1 MEKLSGHWHF
11 IVGATK
17 LSLNWM
23 CEISALEREQTETK
37 EHEVEIGSVSKRG
50 GGSTSGVQGH
60 HKPQHV
66 SAQQCQQGRKFSTH
80 WESISHRE
88 WRTWKEAYRRD
99 TAILHLVLLDLE
111 PSFKIFF
118 FLFFFF
124 FFFLFQAASAS
135 WGIQSSGASK
145 SQTENLWPRKRDERG
160 KEIVLGFTLE

>member
-1 MEKLSGHWHF
+1 
-11 IVGATK
+11 
-17 LSLNWM
+17 M
-23 CEISALEREQTETK
+23 CEISALEHKQTETK
-37 EHEVEIGSVSKRG
+37 EHEVEIVSVSKRG

-88 WRTWKEAYRRD
+88 WRTWKEAYRRN
-99 TAILHLVLLDLE
+99 TEILHLVLLDLE
-111 PSFKIFF
+111 PIFQIFF
-118 FLFFFF
+118 CP
-124 FFFLFQAASAS
+124 ASAS

-145 SQTENLWPRKRDERG
+145 SQTENQWPRKREERG

>member
-1 MEKLSGHWHF
+1 
-11 IVGATK
+11 
-17 LSLNWM
+17 M
-23 CEISALEREQTETK
+23 CEISALERKQTETK

-80 WESISHRE
+80 WESISQRE

-99 TAILHLVLLDLE
+99 TAILHLVLVDLE

-124 FFFLFQAASAS
+124 FFVQHLQA
-135 WGIQSSGASK
+135 GGSSQVG
-145 SQTENLWPRKRDERG
+145 LPRARPRTCGQG
-160 KEIVLGFTLE
+160 KERREEKRLFWVLL

>member
-11 IVGATK
+11 IVAATK

-23 CEISALEREQTETK
+23 CEISALEHKQTETK

-80 WESISHRE
+80 WESISQRE

-99 TAILHLVLLDLE
+99 TEILHLVLLDLE
-111 PSFKIFF
+111 PSF
-118 FLFFFF
+118 FFFF
-124 FFFLFQAASAS
+124 CAASAS

-145 SQTENLWPRKRDERG
+145 SQTENLWPRKREERG